1 MQRHIYDCRPGCPVE
16 STLQLISGKWKCVIL
31 FHLIKKDAIH
41 FGELNRII
49 PACSERM
56 LALQLHELIADGI
69 VLKHTD
75 PGNNLVTDYQLSA
88 FGETL
93 TPVIAAMETWGNQ
106 YNAVMSTR
114 R

>member
-1 MQRHIYDCRPGCPVE
+1 
-16 STLQLISGKWKCVIL
+16 
-31 FHLIKKDAIH
+31 
-41 FGELNRII
+41 
-49 PACSERM
+49 M

-106 YNAVMSTR
+106 YNAVMSAHK
-114 R
+114 